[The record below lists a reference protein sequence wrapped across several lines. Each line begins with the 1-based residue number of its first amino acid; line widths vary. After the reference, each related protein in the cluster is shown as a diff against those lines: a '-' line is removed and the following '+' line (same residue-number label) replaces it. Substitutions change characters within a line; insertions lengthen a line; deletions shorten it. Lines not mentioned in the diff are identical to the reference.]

1 MDARDEEFIRPAAAS
16 VSARELSIRGPTSV
30 NFRSA
35 MSAPADALNP
45 AAGESHADHAHLDG
59 KCTSWVDEALDAAG
73 PEYADA
79 PRPGSCCEKDAKASA
94 EARRVRRVVSAA
106 DPVRKATALRTSNDP
121 RNAFPGGINDGAIDE
136 ESDDLLTDS
145 DEEADDTEDARFFS
159 TKDPA
164 LLEIQAKRLA
174 EMKLEAE
181 KARAER
187 ANAAANASYVA
198 VDEADIPEHLRDG
211 PTRVVLHF
219 PSEGSEASARV
230 DEVFDALAPAF
241 PQTRFARVRCPSGTS
256 PTISALTGGATA
268 YPPAVLCFSKRK
280 LGRWTLGYEAFGGVE
295 RFDEE
300 RVVKW
305 LAASAKALPGHPEA
319 PRPETRVGGRAS
331 LGVSGTRGGYEDRE
345 SDEEEGYARRRDLED
360 DTDEDVGDG
369 ELTGAGEEW
378 SHNGLGAPCA
388 QCGRS
393 FPHRHY
399 RALRRGGAHA
409 GRGFGDD
416 QESDDEDV
424 ICEPI

>member
-1 MDARDEEFIRPAAAS
+1 
-16 VSARELSIRGPTSV
+16 
-30 NFRSA
+30 

-94 EARRVRRVVSAA
+94 EARRIRRIVSAA
-106 DPVRKATALRTSNDP
+106 DPVRKATALRMTSDP
-121 RNAFPGGINDGAIDE
+121 RNALSGGLDGGAIDE

-174 EMKLEAE
+174 EMKLAAE

-198 VDEADIPEHLRDG
+198 VDEADIPNHLRDG

-219 PSEGSEASARV
+219 PSEGTDASARV
-230 DEVFDALAPAF
+230 DEVFDRLAPAF
-241 PQTRFARVRCPSGTS
+241 PKTRFARVRCPSGTS
-256 PTISALTGGATA
+256 PTVSAVTGGATA
-268 YPPAVLCFSKRK
+268 YPPAILCFRKRK
-280 LGRWTLGYEAFGGVE
+280 LGRWTLGYEAFGGIE

-300 RVVKW
+300 RVVRW
-305 LAASAKALPGHPEA
+305 LAAVADALPGHPDEP
-319 PRPETRVGGRAS
+319 PRRGSAGGA
-331 LGVSGTRGGYEDRE
+331 LGVSGTRGGYDDE
-345 SDEEEGYARRRDLED
+345 SDEEEGLRRRRDGHEE
-360 DTDEDVGDG
+360 TDEERDEELCGDAD
-369 ELTGAGEEW
+369 EGEEW
-378 SHNGLGAPCA
+378 SYNGVGAPCA
-388 QCGRS
+388 QCGRR
-393 FPHRHY
+393 FPHKHF
-399 RALRRGGAHA
+399 RALRRGGARN
-409 GRGFGDD
+409 GGGFGND
-416 QESDDEDV
+416 QESDDED
-424 ICEPI
+424 EQQ